1 MNIVIITFLWDSKN
15 ADFNALVPKWY
26 PDFSCGYK
34 KIRENRK
41 FKKNPPTLQYS
52 VCLLSR
58 CRNLFSWMRIA
69 YHYSWRFPVWKFYH
83 IRLSYWELAVALGFW
98 LQKIRQHSFFR
109 MLPSFCYAP
118 IRRLPY
124 TSYIEIWRLKFNVW
138 IARSSSSG
146 WGVRQGRR
154 PKSYP
159 LFPAKL
165 PLSSVWIP
173 LPLNLALNNRTS
185 RLQKAILNL

>member
-1 MNIVIITFLWDSKN
+1 ML
-15 ADFNALVPKWY
+15 WY
-26 PDFSCGYK
+26 PNGTRISRADIKRYGKIENLRKILLRCNILFVCCHAVVICFRGCG
-34 KIRENRK
+34 
-41 FKKNPPTLQYS
+41 LQ
-52 VCLLSR
+52 
-58 CRNLFSWMRIA
+58 

-83 IRLSYWELAVALGFW
+83 IRLSYWELAVAPGFW

-109 MLPSFCYAP
+109 MLPSFCFAP

-159 LFPAKL
+159 LFPAEL
-165 PLSSVWIP
+165 PLASVWIP

>member
-15 ADFNALVPKWY
+15 ADFDALVPKWY

-58 CRNLFSWMRIA
+58 CSNLFSWMRIA
-69 YHYSWRFPVWKFYH
+69 IPLLLTFSRLKVLPHTAFILRVGSGTRFLTAKDSAAF
-83 IRLSYWELAVALGFW
+83 LL
-98 LQKIRQHSFFR
+98 R
-109 MLPSFCYAP
+109 MLPSFCFAP

-138 IARSSSSG
+138 TARSSSSG

-159 LFPAKL
+159 LFPAEL
-165 PLSSVWIP
+165 PLASVWIP

>member
-1 MNIVIITFLWDSKN
+1 MLWYPN
-15 ADFNALVPKWY
+15 GI

-58 CRNLFSWMRIA
+58 CRNLFRGCGLHTITPDV
-69 YHYSWRFPVWKFYH
+69 FPSESFTTYG
-83 IRLSYWELAVALGFW
+83 LSYWELAVALGFW

-146 WGVRQGRR
+146 WGVRQGRS
-154 PKSYP
+154 PKILSTLP
-159 LFPAKL
+159 CLNCLSHLSEPIATKL
-165 PLSSVWIP
+165 GFE
-173 LPLNLALNNRTS
+173 
-185 RLQKAILNL
+185 